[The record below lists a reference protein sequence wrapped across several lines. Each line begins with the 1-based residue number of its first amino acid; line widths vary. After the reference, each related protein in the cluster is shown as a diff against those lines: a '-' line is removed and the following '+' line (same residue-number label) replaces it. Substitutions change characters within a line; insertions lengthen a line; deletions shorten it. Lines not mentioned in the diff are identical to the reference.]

1 MFLLLTKP
9 LLPVSDSA
17 RCFFFL
23 FFLHIQSSQHGS
35 LTYTRHNTCPSPQ
48 TAPLLLYLRLDAC
61 FNSPPPQTS
70 QVRKKN
76 VLKDFVHMAAP
87 FGVTHLVVFNK
98 TDVGTNMRIAR
109 MPRGPTLTFRV
120 NSFALMRDVVNSQS
134 KPKSFG
140 SQFDRSVGVVGITSS
155 SSSFLLLLPPPPP
168 FMVRL
173 LCTDTAMPLLALEDA
188 APFSIRL
195 HNHPI
200 FIFYPPPLRHDRT
213 KMCYIMQG
221 FL

>member
-1 MFLLLTKP
+1 M
-9 LLPVSDSA
+9 
-17 RCFFFL
+17 
-23 FFLHIQSSQHGS
+23 FLHIQSSQHGR

-48 TAPLLLYLRLDAC
+48 TAQLLLYLRLDAC

-140 SQFDRSVGVVGITSS
+140 SQFDRSVGVVGITPPPPPPPPA
-155 SSSFLLLLPPPPP
+155 SFLLLLLLWCVSFAPTQQCRCLLWTMQPPSLFDCTIIPSLYSTRLP
-168 FMVRL
+168 FDMIGLKCVI
-173 LCTDTAMPLLALEDA
+173 LCRDSCSLYVQTV
-188 APFSIRL
+188 
-195 HNHPI
+195 
-200 FIFYPPPLRHDRT
+200 
-213 KMCYIMQG
+213 
-221 FL
+221 